1 MNMFVFWL
9 VQLYHS
15 AVKEAFY
22 LKDITAVTTP
32 ELLVINESYI
42 NYDNWIWK
50 TGKQVAQQDRSV
62 FKIFILFRMLQIYFI
77 MYFLKIITFYVCT
90 VSAYILG

>member
-1 MNMFVFWL
+1 MLYFSKEKLLLLLGRKKLLSQWTNEYFWL
-9 VQLYHS
+9 VQLYYS

-50 TGKQVAQQDRSV
+50 TGKQVAQQD
-62 FKIFILFRMLQIYFI
+62 LQY
-77 MYFLKIITFYVCT
+77 
-90 VSAYILG
+90 